1 MTEEETETAAEAT
14 TLGPER
20 WVQFA
25 FVLLAGATFFVGDK
39 LIEYVWGF
47 FAQPNT
53 TVVSGAAAIV
63 GILVGYLAY
72 RHPKLNPMAHEVAQ
86 ELAKVTWPT
95 RQETWTST
103 LVVII
108 TSVIAAAYLGAF
120 DALWSAFTD
129 LIYTTS

>member
-1 MTEEETETAAEAT
+1 MTEETETAADAT

-39 LIEYVWGF
+39 LIDYVWGF

-53 TVVSGAAAIV
+53 TVVSGAAAIL

-72 RHPKLNPMAHEVAQ
+72 RHPKLNPMAHEVAA
-86 ELAKVTWPT
+86 EMSKVTWPS
-95 RQETWTST
+95 RQETWSST

-108 TSVIAAAYLGAF
+108 TSIIAAAYLGAF
-120 DALWSAFTD
+120 DAIWSAFTD
-129 LIYTTS
+129 LIYKTT